1 MSFKTKFDGFIAQ
14 TQSDVVVGGEGFC
27 VGGGDHICLLDSCY
41 YVSSSL
47 FYEIEI
53 DNFLFCLLD
62 QGDLGEGGETF
73 TTKCKEL
80 DKDME
85 SKNTDS

>member
-27 VGGGDHICLLDSCY
+27 VGGGDHICLLD
-41 YVSSSL
+41 
-47 FYEIEI
+47 
-53 DNFLFCLLD
+53 